1 MRPITNVV
9 GFDDGPFVR
18 DSLAPVRLIGAVCAR
33 TRLDGVLSGWVQRN
47 GADSTERMAELVEHS
62 QFAGYVRAVLLKG
75 IAVAGF
81 NVVDIHAL
89 SQRLRVPVVVVSR
102 KLPDFAAI
110 FNALGAA
117 GADVDAKW
125 QLMQRAGTPEC
136 VRGLWVQAAGI
147 EHAPLEALLD
157 AVTLHG
163 KLPEAVRLAHLI
175 AGGVTRGVSS
185 GRA

>member
-1 MRPITNVV
+1 MRAITNVV

-18 DSLAPVRLIGAVCAR
+18 QSIAPVRLVGAVCAR

-47 GADSTERMAELVEHS
+47 GVDGTARMAELIEHS

-81 NVVDIHAL
+81 NVVDIHGL
-89 SQRLRVPVVVVSR
+89 SQRLRVPVVVVNR
-102 KLPDFAAI
+102 KLPDFGAI
-110 FNALGAA
+110 FHALGAA
-117 GADVDAKW
+117 GLDVDAKW
-125 QLMQRAGTPEC
+125 QLIQRAGTPEL
-136 VRGLWVQAAGI
+136 VRGLWVQCAGI
-147 EHAPLEALLD
+147 EPASLMAMLD